1 MLRKKNISLNNIEK
15 AAFGSI
21 MRVWDWPEPKV
32 VKETNYEKI
41 SSCNIGRLHDDA
53 GRLR

>member
-1 MLRKKNISLNNIEK
+1 MLGKKNISLNNIEK

-32 VKETNYEKI
+32 VKETNSEKI
-41 SSCNIGRLHDDA
+41 SRSHISRLHDDA
-53 GRLR
+53 GRL